1 MRSSSQHSTT
11 RTPPAASPR
20 PAAVSV
26 VARHF
31 GALSQRRNRASAQRL
46 QERLARLDPDQRVRE
61 TGEW

>member
-1 MRSSSQHSTT
+1 MHTRHSPH
-11 RTPPAASPR
+11 RAPAATPLR
-20 PAAVSV
+20 PAVVSA

-31 GALSQRRNRASAQRL
+31 GVLAQRRERPSVQHL